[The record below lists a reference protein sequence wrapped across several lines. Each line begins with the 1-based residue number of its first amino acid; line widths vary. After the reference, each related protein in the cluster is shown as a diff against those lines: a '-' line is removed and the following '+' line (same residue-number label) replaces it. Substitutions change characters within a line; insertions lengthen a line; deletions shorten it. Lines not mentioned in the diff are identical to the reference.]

1 MKQVVRA
8 FLFNPE
14 GKILLTQHRAD
25 TPWVLPGGHRET
37 DESLHEAMIR
47 EIEEEFWLQAKFF
60 EIDREE
66 VLHHRGKKLTH
77 HPLPIAIYDLTY
89 KNAEWVDK
97 SRTEYIFLMET
108 SDTIE
113 VTQKEEIHDFKWFE
127 VDDILSMRAN
137 IETYDFI
144 IEMLEKIIG
153 EDEEI

>member
-1 MKQVVRA
+1 
-8 FLFNPE
+8 
-14 GKILLTQHRAD
+14 
-25 TPWVLPGGHRET
+25 
-37 DESLHEAMIR
+37 
-47 EIEEEFWLQAKFF
+47 
-60 EIDREE
+60 
-66 VLHHRGKKLTH
+66 
-77 HPLPIAIYDLTY
+77 
-89 KNAEWVDK
+89 
-97 SRTEYIFLMET
+97 MET